1 MYKIS
6 DKETGISRNAK
17 SMNEK
22 ENEDERW
29 TWILNKQAQ
38 TTKTN
43 YKIHWFDCPQPQR
56 STKNQAV
63 IGDGDS
69 LKLNY

>member
-6 DKETGISRNAK
+6 DKETGISQNAK
-17 SMNEK
+17 SMN

-29 TWILNKQAQ
+29 TWISNEQAQ
-38 TTKTN
+38 TTKTR
-43 YKIHWFDCPQPQR
+43 FDCPQPQR